1 MDRRPETFK
10 IEGPTQESKVEKKE
24 VGKKEEEN
32 KFDYQNTKSKKFQK
46 VNNEGSLNEKDQK

>member
-1 MDRRPETFK
+1 MDRRQETFK